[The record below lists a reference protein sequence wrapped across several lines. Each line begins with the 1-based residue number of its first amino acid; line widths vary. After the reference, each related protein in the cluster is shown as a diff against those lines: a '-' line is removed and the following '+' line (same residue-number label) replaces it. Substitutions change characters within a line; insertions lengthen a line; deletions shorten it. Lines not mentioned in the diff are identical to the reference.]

1 MINFKEMVT
10 KAKAAGVTTEK
21 AMWESI
27 MAFSDL
33 LEELKVIHP
42 DLYWEVLRK
51 QVGIM
56 YHNHYDEAFAIYDVS
71 KLCYSDPK
79 GEKHYGAHWTV
90 DQVEQATSSMHFP
103 QGTNKWDKYVAFNVA
118 YSDLQKDF
126 DDEDIL
132 KAGFSLYFDDE
143 DWGSN
148 TKIWEYMSRP
158 KKS

>member
-10 KAKAAGVTTEK
+10 KAKAAGVTNEK

-27 MAFSDL
+27 MAFSEL
-33 LEELKVIHP
+33 LDELKVIHP
-42 DLYWEVLRK
+42 DLYWDVLRK

-56 YHNHYDEAFAIYDVS
+56 YHNHYDEAFALYDVS
-71 KLCYSDPK
+71 KLSYTDTK
-79 GEKHYGAHWTV
+79 GEKHSGARWTV
-90 DQVEQATSSMHFP
+90 DQIEQATASMRFP
-103 QGTNKWDKYVAFNVA
+103 QGVNKWDKYVAFNVT

-126 DDEDIL
+126 DEDDIL

-143 DWGSN
+143 DWGST
-148 TKIWEYMSRP
+148 TKIWEYMSRA